1 MASPGSRTW
10 GGVGPDRGCGHA
22 SCSVMHELIANEDAL
37 EIFVQEEVTRQQT
50 KVSVL
55 GKESLREIL
64 AYKMR
69 AVQPSF
75 PRSCRV
81 ALKVGKGDLS
91 SDVPAKDFKTSF
103 DLSQVVVQLMYLRKK
118 DHVSILGD
126 LPLLQQHMGVP
137 FQAVD
142 PDLPCNVCKDHSS
155 TKKNAMLVCDN
166 PECGKDLL
174 KKADGGDNT
183 NTLFSDTLQAT
194 IHVFAQSFGVDPA
207 VFDSLNTE
215 GAEGF

>member
-1 MASPGSRTW
+1 
-10 GGVGPDRGCGHA
+10 
-22 SCSVMHELIANEDAL
+22 MHELIANEDAL
-37 EIFVQEEVTRQQT
+37 EIFVQEEVTRQQK

-81 ALKVGKGDLS
+81 VLKVGKGDLS

-103 DLSQVVVQLMYLRKK
+103 DLSQVVVQLMYLRKKELSVTQRDGFWEEFSAEVLHLPPATTLCAEGYFSRDDEGREGGHSAGRSHLLECLSAHVK

-166 PECGKDLL
+166 PECGKGKWLD
-174 KKADGGDNT
+174 
-183 NTLFSDTLQAT
+183 
-194 IHVFAQSFGVDPA
+194 
-207 VFDSLNTE
+207 
-215 GAEGF
+215 